1 MGVVCSGLAY
11 IFWYD
16 ALQELPAAQAGVFL
30 YIEPLVTAAAAA
42 AMLDEPVS
50 LAVLAGGAVILLG
63 VALVNR
69 PVQAAGA
76 KS

>member
-1 MGVVCSGLAY
+1 
-11 IFWYD
+11 
-16 ALQELPAAQAGVFL
+16 
-30 YIEPLVTAAAAA
+30 
-42 AMLDEPVS
+42 MLDEPVS